1 MRPVEEEVELRELRR
16 RFADQLVA
24 EGALTSPEWEA
35 VFRRVPRHL
44 FVPRVVGWWPPE
56 SGETEGVVD
65 WERDRDRW
73 LRLVYSDRLLFVV
86 NDGGRQSSSSMPS
99 MMLRFLKGLDVE
111 PSNAVLEVG
120 TGTGYN
126 AAILCERLGSARV
139 TSVDVDPEL
148 VAVAG
153 AALRTCQYDPALA
166 VANGAEGYPPRAPYD
181 RILATCSV
189 PRIPDAW
196 LEQCRAGGIIVAP
209 LSGGH
214 FEAVALIRLV
224 SQTDGTWLGNFHPGG
239 ASFMP
244 LREWRSAPDVSVD
257 LLPLVRDTPGETRPC
272 TIPEWLAHGPER
284 VNVGSSGRGLEP
296 NFLLRLGIPELSWHW
311 FEGLPAIVSAVDR
324 SWARTTVG
332 EDGQP
337 TVAQGGPRRLW
348 DLVERSWATF
358 LQLGKPGMGRYG
370 MTITRDRRQL
380 TWLDSPD
387 SEKRWEL

>member
-1 MRPVEEEVELRELRR
+1 MRPVEEEVELRELHHRL
-16 RFADQLVA
+16 ADELVA
-24 EGALTSPEWEA
+24 GGALTSREWEA
-35 VFRRVPRHL
+35 VFRRVPRHP

-65 WERDRDRW
+65 FERDRDRW
-73 LRLVYSDRLLFVV
+73 QRLVYSDRLLFVV
-86 NDGGRQSSSSMPS
+86 NKGGRQSSSSMPS
-99 MMLRFLKGLDVE
+99 MMLRFLKGLHVE
-111 PSNAVLEVG
+111 SSNAVLEIG

-126 AAILCERLGSARV
+126 AAILCERLGSACV
-139 TSVDVDPEL
+139 TSVDIDPEL
-148 VAVAG
+148 GEAAR
-153 AALRTCQYDPALA
+153 AALRTCRYDPALA
-166 VANGAEGYPPRAPYD
+166 VTNGADGYSPRAPYD

-209 LSGGH
+209 LSRGH

-224 SQTDGTWLGNFHPGG
+224 SQTDGSWLGNFHPGG

-244 LREWRSAPDVSVD
+244 LRGWMTAGVVSGD
-257 LLPLVRDTPGETRPC
+257 LLPLVRDTPGETRLC
-272 TIPEWLAHGPER
+272 TIPEWLAYGPER

-296 NFLLRLGIPELSWHW
+296 NFLLRIDIPELSWHW
-311 FEGLPAIVSAVDR
+311 FDRLPAIVSAVDR

-332 EDGQP
+332 EDGQL
-337 TVAQGGPRRLW
+337 TVTQGGPHRLW

-370 MTITRDRRQL
+370 MTITRDRRQFV
-380 TWLDSPD
+380 WLDSPD
-387 SEKRWEL
+387 SENRWEL